1 MKKRSVFSCSKKYL
15 PLYVI
20 ALSIAFLCKYIDS
33 LVSMFIGEA
42 LSIFANEERNVLPSF
57 LSKFVNRN
65 STYDAIVS
73 VCIIFIVMAI
83 VNIFARVAQN
93 TARVYAT
100 RKIEISVSSNFFDHA
115 LRLPRSYLVSHPTG
129 DIIQR
134 NIQDSS
140 KYTNFLTSGLWHFA
154 TSVFAVITI
163 FIQIFTLSKVS
174 FFIGVVIVGSLLTF
188 GILYSF
194 LYIRKKEKISSE
206 YASKVDSL
214 TQQSFSNIQMVKSFA
229 NEEIEKEKFHEM
241 TRELEDIK
249 YKVEKSYAN
258 YWYVMDV
265 ASVVYSF
272 ASMVIIGLLY
282 FNGAIGLGAATSL
295 IMLNGSIVDQSSQ
308 LSSQINH
315 ILRNSV
321 SISRLNEYFKAE
333 EDFVIDGTLT
343 PEIDGDIE
351 FNNVSM
357 SYDDNPEVEILNGI
371 SFKIKKGET
380 LGIVGKSG
388 SGKSTLINLLTRL
401 DEYNSGSITINN
413 VELKD
418 INKKHLRENMGIVN
432 QESFVF
438 AKTIKDNLTILS
450 KNDNNLDNYIEKVC
464 LKDDIKKMNE
474 GIDTVVG
481 ERGVT
486 LSGGQRQ
493 RISIARSLM
502 KNKNILI
509 LDDSLS
515 ALDNNVAKTIKNGLK
530 ENKCTTLIISHNL
543 MNVMDADNIIVLD
556 KGRIIQ
562 QGNHQKLIK
571 EKGLYQ
577 DIFNL
582 QQSLKEG
589 DNDEE

>member
-15 PLYVI
+15 PLYVL
-20 ALSIAFLCKYIDS
+20 ALGIAFLCKYIDS

-57 LSKFVNRN
+57 LAKFVNRS

-73 VCIIFIVMAI
+73 VCIIFIVIAI
-83 VNIFARVAQN
+83 VNLFARVAQN
-93 TARVYAT
+93 SARVYAT
-100 RKIEISVSSNFFDHA
+100 RKIEVSVSSNFFDHA

-154 TSVFAVITI
+154 TSVFAVITV

-174 FFIGVVIVGSLLTF
+174 FFIGIIIVGSLLTF

-241 TRELEDIK
+241 TMELEKIK

-272 ASMVIIGLLY
+272 ASMVIIGFLY
-282 FNGAIGLGAATSL
+282 FNNAIGLGAATSL

-333 EDFVIDGTLT
+333 EDFVIDGDLT

-357 SYDDNPEVEILNGI
+357 SYDDNPEVEILKNI

-450 KNDNNLDNYIEKVC
+450 KSDTNLDNYIEKVC

-515 ALDNNVAKTIKNGLK
+515 ALDNNVAKAIKNGLK

-562 QGNHQKLIK
+562 QGNHQKLVK

>member
-1 MKKRSVFSCSKKYL
+1 MKKRSVFTCSKKYL
-15 PLYVI
+15 PLYFI
-20 ALSIAFLCKYIDS
+20 ALSFAFICKYIDS

-42 LSIFANEERNVLPSF
+42 LSIFANEERNVLPGF
-57 LSKFVNRN
+57 LAKFVNRN
-65 STYDAIVS
+65 STYDAIIS
-73 VCIIFIVMAI
+73 VCVIFVTIAVI
-83 VNIFARVAQN
+83 NVFARLCQN
-93 TARVYAT
+93 FTRVYAT
-100 RKIEISVSSNFFDHA
+100 RKIEVSVSSNFFDHA

-140 KYTNFLTSGLWHFA
+140 KYTNLLASGLWHFA
-154 TSVFAVITI
+154 TSIFAVITI
-163 FIQIFTLSKVS
+163 FIQIFTLSKMS
-174 FFIGVVIVGSLLTF
+174 FIVGVIIVGSLLTF

-229 NEEIEKEKFHEM
+229 NEEMEKEKFHQM
-241 TRELEDIK
+241 TKELEDIK
-249 YKVEKSYAN
+249 YKVERSYAN

-265 ASVVYSF
+265 SSVVYSF
-272 ASMVIIGLLY
+272 ASMIIIGFLF

-333 EDFVIDGTLT
+333 EDFVIDGDLT

-351 FNNVSM
+351 FKNVSM
-357 SYDDNPEVEILNGI
+357 AYDDNPSEEILKNI
-371 SFKIKKGET
+371 SFKIRKGET

-388 SGKSTLINLLTRL
+388 SGKSTIINLLTRL

-413 VELKD
+413 IELKD

-450 KNDNNLDNYIEKVC
+450 KSDNNLDNYIEKVC

-502 KNKNILI
+502 KNKNVLI

-530 ENKCTTLIISHNL
+530 ENQCTTLIISHNL

-556 KGRIIQ
+556 KGEIIQ
-562 QGNHQKLIK
+562 QGNHQKLVN
-571 EKGLYQ
+571 EKGLYR